1 MKNDL
6 ILKLENSLAVAEL
19 KEIFK
24 KKGEIEGGIDDCVI
38 RMFFRGKEMKD
49 HNFIGEFGIGN
60 DDMVVV
66 FLQSKH

>member
-6 ILKLENSLAVAEL
+6 ILKVENCLAVEEL

-24 KKGEIEGGIDDCVI
+24 KKGEIEGRIDNCVI

-49 HNFIGEFGIGN
+49 QNFIGEFGIGN
-60 DDMVVV
+60 EDMVVV
-66 FLQSKH
+66 FLQAKN